1 MARSLIF
8 LNQYRSAFWQE
19 STDTIQ
25 DIWKINMFNYK
36 KENGFSIVDL
46 MIALEIAGL
55 ISVASIP
62 SLKGW
67 SRNYNVQSAAM
78 DLHSHMQIAKLGAVK
93 ENKSWTIN
101 FNPDGLLGY
110 QVRNNTG
117 KIVKIVDF
125 NKKYSGEIQYTDPT
139 ATKTY
144 DDSSITFNP
153 NGLSE
158 AGYAYISNK
167 SKSSYY
173 RVGMLY
179 AIGSIK
185 IEKWDG
191 TQWK

>member
-1 MARSLIF
+1 ML
-8 LNQYRSAFWQE
+8 
-19 STDTIQ
+19 
-25 DIWKINMFNYK
+25 NYK
-36 KENGFSIVDL
+36 KANGFSIIDL
-46 MIALEIAGL
+46 MIALAIAGL

-62 SLKGW
+62 SLKKW

-78 DLHSHMQIAKLGAVK
+78 DLYSHIQIARLGSVK

-117 KIVKIVDF
+117 KIVKTVDF
-125 NKKYSGEIQYTDPT
+125 SKKYSGEIQYTDPT

-144 DDSSITFNP
+144 DDYSITFNP

-158 AGYAYISNK
+158 IGYTYISNK